1 MRKSLAFLFALTAAV
16 GLVAC
21 GGSAPTDQ
29 FGRADAEQISKMVQ
43 EFTAAYNAKDVEKIG
58 TYFTGNASLMP
69 ANRSTLNGVDAIKGF
84 YKERVTTEGAT
95 DLAIVMLSVQG
106 HGPLAYFAGTFTLN
120 LKPADG
126 TERHDRGKVIWILR
140 KLGGQWKFEYQI
152 MSSDLPPVV
161 PVEAAPA
168 AK

>member
-43 EFTAAYNAKDVEKIG
+43 EFTAAYNAKDVDKIG
-58 TYFTGNASLMP
+58 AYFTGNASLMP